1 MLTCMSEP
9 SHMDFLRHRLTS
21 GVVTPVDRKP
31 SISHCCF
38 LRPGR
43 GAVLCNRLTGALSL
57 A

>member
-1 MLTCMSEP
+1 
-9 SHMDFLRHRLTS
+9 MDFIRHKLTS

-38 LRPGR
+38 LRPGQ
-43 GAVLCNRLTGALSL
+43 GAVLYNRPTSAPSL